1 VLRPCS
7 QNGWEAEFSREA
19 TIICEMQLHSLGRE
33 LKSDY
38 SKLEVSKSG
47 IQPVAVDAVQPH
59 LDDPR
64 VVLSLLEAD
73 QVVAAKE
80 HMRFGPQKL
89 SRGVRAM
96 LWCLR
101 VYVVVMLIIVFV
113 SVLRAFHVVH

>member
-1 VLRPCS
+1 MLRPFS
-7 QNGWEAEFSREA
+7 QSGWEAEFSREA
-19 TIICEMQLHSLGRE
+19 TIIVKCCCIYGAE

-38 SKLEVSKSG
+38 SELEVGKNGVQS
-47 IQPVAVDAVQPH
+47 VAADAGQIR
-59 LDDPR
+59 LDDPG

-101 VYVVVMLIIVFV
+101 IYVVVMLIIVLV
-113 SVLRAFHVVH
+113 SVLHAFHAVH

>member
-1 VLRPCS
+1 
-7 QNGWEAEFSREA
+7 
-19 TIICEMQLHSLGRE
+19 

-38 SKLEVSKSG
+38 SELRDG
-47 IQPVAVDAVQPH
+47 RTDIPPVAADDRQPR
-59 LDDPR
+59 LEDPR

-80 HMRFGPQKL
+80 HMRFGRQKL

-101 VYVVVMLIIVFV
+101 IYVVVMLIIVLV
-113 SVLRAFHVVH
+113 SVLRAVHAVH